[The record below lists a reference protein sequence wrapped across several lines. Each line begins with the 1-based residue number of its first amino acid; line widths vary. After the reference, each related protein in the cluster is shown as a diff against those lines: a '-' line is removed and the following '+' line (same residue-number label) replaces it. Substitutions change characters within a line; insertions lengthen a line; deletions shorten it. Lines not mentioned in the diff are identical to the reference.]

1 MPRKKTAVEY
11 TLTYQIPLE
20 DTGWA
25 LKQNIAYRTDTHKV
39 SVPVLIRNELEK
51 DIALPGMKQSYRNSG
66 WTVTE
71 TDAGFRCECD
81 GYVNEYADIRIV
93 KY

>member
-1 MPRKKTAVEY
+1 MTRLKTTVEY

-20 DTGWA
+20 DTGWS
-25 LKQNIAYRTDTHKV
+25 LTHNIAYRTATHKV
-39 SVPVLIRNELEK
+39 THPKLIRSTNGDL
-51 DIALPGMKQSYRNSG
+51 DLNRMRQSYRNSG

-71 TDAGFRCECD
+71 TDSGFRCECD

-93 KY
+93 RF